1 MLSFCPLSMW
11 TMPLFP
17 NFSPAVSLS
26 EIGFQSRFW
35 TMPHYCSNTPR
46 GIVHMDNAAFPNFF
60 LGAVTSG
67 CLCKRHC
74 PTLQN
79 WVSELILDN
88 AALLQQYSQKRVKVL
103 Q

>member
-1 MLSFCPLSMW
+1 
-11 TMPLFP
+11 
-17 NFSPAVSLS
+17 
-26 EIGFQSRFW
+26 
-35 TMPHYCSNTPR
+35 
-46 GIVHMDNAAFPNFF
+46 MDNAAFPNFF

-88 AALLQQYSQKRVKVL
+88 AALLQQYSQKRHCSKWH
-103 Q
+103 QQIHFANWQKWHH